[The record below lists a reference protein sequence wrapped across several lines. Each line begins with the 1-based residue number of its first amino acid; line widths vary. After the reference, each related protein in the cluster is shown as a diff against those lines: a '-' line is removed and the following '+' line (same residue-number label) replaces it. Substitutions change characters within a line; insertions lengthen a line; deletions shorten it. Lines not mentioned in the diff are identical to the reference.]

1 MRVIAVDRP
10 EVTPFTMPERFRTDV
25 SYFMTPKDEPGVPK
39 LGSNEYWIRL
49 EDAKKWLDEF
59 VVLVVSPL
67 SAEVK
72 AEIELTEDQEAWLEW
87 MVEHEIQHIRVQT

>member
-1 MRVIAVDRP
+1 
-10 EVTPFTMPERFRTDV
+10 
-25 SYFMTPKDEPGVPK
+25 MTPKDEPGVPE
-39 LGSNEYWIRL
+39 LGSNEYWIKL

-87 MVEHEIQHIRVQT
+87 MVEHEVQHIRVVA